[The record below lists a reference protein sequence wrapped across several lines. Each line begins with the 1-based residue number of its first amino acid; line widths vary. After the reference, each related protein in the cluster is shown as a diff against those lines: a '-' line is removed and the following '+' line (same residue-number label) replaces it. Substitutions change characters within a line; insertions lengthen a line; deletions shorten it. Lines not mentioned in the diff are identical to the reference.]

1 MFERLYVRP
10 IVRAHHTTS
19 PLVEERMAYLR
30 HLEGQGASIRRL
42 SDAAGYL
49 LVITERLNLAT
60 RPSESI
66 SVNEIEQQA
75 TIWAKRVGGHTP
87 GQSSRENFLLHARQW
102 FNFLGR
108 LVPPEPGQ
116 KMNRPFAEQIKDFA
130 VYLHTE
136 KGLSPATV
144 SSRCRVMHRVLA
156 QLTASDSLSDITIG
170 KIDEL
175 LLGMVKSGTC
185 SRTSAQ
191 SYAGTL
197 RSFFRYAEMR
207 TWCRKGLATAIAAPR
222 VYSQTAVPAGPS
234 WDEVRQLI
242 AESSGDQP
250 EDIRD
255 RAIIMLLAVYG
266 LRTGDLTSLRLE
278 DIDWDHETLLVR
290 SPKNRRTRTYPLAR
304 PVGDAILRYLQEV
317 RPRSS
322 NRELFL
328 THLPPIRPFTR
339 VNEAVAKRM
348 RRMGLSIPHPGP
360 HALRHACATHLLAQ
374 GLSLKEIGD
383 YLGHKKPD
391 ATRIYAKVDF
401 AGLRQVADLD
411 LGGLL

>member
-1 MFERLYVRP
+1 MFQRLYARP
-10 IVRAHHTTS
+10 IVLTHHTTS
-19 PLVEERMAYLR
+19 PLAEERIAYLR
-30 HLEGQGASIRRL
+30 HLEGRGASKHRL
-42 SDAAGYL
+42 CDTAGYL
-49 LVITERLNLAT
+49 LVISERLNLAK
-60 RPSESI
+60 RQSESI
-66 SVNEIEQQA
+66 PIEEIKQQA
-75 TIWAKRVGGHTP
+75 TVWAKRVSGHTP
-87 GQSSRENFLLHARQW
+87 GESSRENFLLHARQW
-102 FNFLGR
+102 LSFLGR
-108 LVPPEPGQ
+108 LVPPEPSQ
-116 KMNRPFAEQIKDFA
+116 KIKPFPEQIKEFA
-130 VYLHTE
+130 EYLHTE

-144 SSRCRVMHRVLA
+144 RSRCRVMYRLLA
-156 QLTASDSLSDITIG
+156 QLTPSDSLSDITIG

-175 LLGMVKSGTC
+175 LLGMVKGGSC

-207 TWCRKGLATAIAAPR
+207 AWCRKGLAAAIAAPR

-278 DIDWDHETLLVR
+278 DIDWDHEKLLVR
-290 SPKNRRTRTYPLAR
+290 SPKNRQTRTYPLAR
-304 PVGDAILRYLQEV
+304 PVGDAILRYLQHV
-317 RPRSS
+317 RPRSHH
-322 NRELFL
+322 RELFL

-339 VNEAVAKRM
+339 VNAAVAKRM
-348 RRMGLSIPHPGP
+348 RRMGLAIPHPGP

-401 AGLRQVADLD
+401 IGLRLVADFD

>member
-1 MFERLYVRP
+1 VRP
-10 IVRAHHTTS
+10 IVRAHHATS
-19 PLVEERMAYLR
+19 PWVEERIAYLR
-30 HLEGQGASIRRL
+30 HLEGQGASKRLL

-49 LVITERLNLAT
+49 LVITERLNLAN
-60 RPSESI
+60 RPNESI
-66 SVNEIEQQA
+66 SFDEIEQQA
-75 TIWAKRVGGHTP
+75 AIWAKRVGGHTP
-87 GQSSRENFLLHARQW
+87 GQSSRESFLLQARRW
-102 FNFLGR
+102 LHFLGR
-108 LVPPEPGQ
+108 LVPPEPSQ
-116 KMNRPFAEQIKDFA
+116 KMSRLFVEQIKEFA
-130 VYLHTE
+130 AYLHAE
-136 KGLSPATV
+136 KGLSPVTV
-144 SSRCRVMHRVLA
+144 RSRCRVMHRILA

-175 LLGMVKSGTC
+175 LLGMVKGGSC
-185 SRTSAQ
+185 SRTSAP

-197 RSFFRYAEMR
+197 RSFFRYAELR
-207 TWCRKGLATAIAAPR
+207 AWCRKGLATAIAAPR

-278 DIDWDHETLLVR
+278 DIDWDHETFLVR
-290 SPKNRRTRTYPLAR
+290 SPKNRPTRTYPLAR

-317 RPRSS
+317 RPRSGH
-322 NRELFL
+322 RELFL
-328 THLPPIRPFTR
+328 THRPPIRPFTR
-339 VNEAVAKRM
+339 VNEAVSKRM
-348 RRMGLSIPHPGP
+348 RRRGLAIPHPGP

-401 AGLRQVADLD
+401 TGLRQVADFD

>member
-10 IVRAHHTTS
+10 IVRAHHATS
-19 PLVEERMAYLR
+19 PLVEERIAYLR
-30 HLEGQGASIRRL
+30 HLESQGASKRRL
-42 SDAAGYL
+42 CDIAGYL
-49 LVITERLNLAT
+49 LVIVESLNLAN
-60 RPSESI
+60 RPSEAI
-66 SVNEIEQQA
+66 SADEIKQQA
-75 TIWAKRVGGHTP
+75 AVWSKRTSGHTP
-87 GQSSRENFLLHARQW
+87 GQSSGENFLLHARQW
-102 FNFLGR
+102 LNFLGR
-108 LVPPEPGQ
+108 LVPSESSQ
-116 KMNRPFAEQIKDFA
+116 KIQLFAEQIKEFA
-130 VYLHTE
+130 TYLHVE

-144 SSRCRVMHRVLA
+144 RSRNRVMHRLLA
-156 QLTASDSLSDITIG
+156 QLAASDSLSNITIG

-175 LLGMVKSGTC
+175 LLGMVKGGSC

-191 SYAGTL
+191 SYAGAL

-207 TWCRKGLATAIAAPR
+207 AWCRKGLAAAIAAPR
-222 VYSQTAVPAGPS
+222 VYSLTAVPAGPT

-242 AESSGDQP
+242 AESSGDRP

-266 LRTGDLTSLRLE
+266 LRTGDLISLRLE
-278 DIDWDHETLLVR
+278 DLDWDHETLLVR
-290 SPKNRRTRTYPLAR
+290 SPKNRQSRTYPLAR
-304 PVGDAILRYLQEV
+304 AVGDAVLRYLQEV
-317 RPRSS
+317 RPRSPH
-322 NRELFL
+322 RELFL

-339 VNEAVAKRM
+339 VNAAVAKRM

-401 AGLRQVADLD
+401 SGLRQVADFD